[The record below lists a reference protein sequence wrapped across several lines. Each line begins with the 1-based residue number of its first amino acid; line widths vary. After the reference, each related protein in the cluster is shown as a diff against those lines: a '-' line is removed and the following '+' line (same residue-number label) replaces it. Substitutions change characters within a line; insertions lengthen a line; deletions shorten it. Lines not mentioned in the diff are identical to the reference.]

1 MKHLP
6 ILLTIIFI
14 IASGKSYS
22 QTPISIGNSY
32 TIESEILEQDREI
45 MVYLPDDYD
54 GSEKTYPILYILDGQ
69 WHFTNGVAIQKSLR
83 VPDRLP
89 EMIVVGIK
97 NQNPLRRTLFWD
109 KREDFI
115 NFLKDEVIS
124 FVETKWR
131 ASGERI
137 LFGWESAGYFSSF
150 AIVHESQLF
159 DLAIASNGSYISE
172 ETLQKFESLDIEK
185 TKNLFIANSN
195 KDIYSVES
203 SESLVN
209 LLEEKAPKNLSW
221 EYQKFNEEVHE
232 SLAYTALYHGLTHY
246 YHDFHSLVFESVE
259 DFHSKGG
266 LKYLEEYY
274 QKRGERYGIP
284 TEVDN
289 SVKNSLIWLAWKRDD
304 FESFKFFMSEFSEVL
319 ETKRYASAYWQNRLG
334 QFYLKYHDLDNA
346 ISYFNTGINL
356 YPDDYYLPEIYNGLG
371 RAYKEKDNKKLAK
384 KHLKKAV
391 DLASKNS
398 DERLER
404 YKKDLS
410 ALK

>member
-6 ILLTIIFI
+6 ILLTITFI
-14 IASGKSYS
+14 IASSKSFS

-32 TIESEILEQDREI
+32 TIKSEILEQDREI

-54 GSEKTYPILYILDGQ
+54 GSEKTYPVLYILDGQ

-115 NFLKDEVIS
+115 SFLKDDVIS

-131 ASGERI
+131 ASEERI
-137 LFGWESAGYFSSF
+137 LFGWESAGYFSSY

-172 ETLQKFESLDIEK
+172 ETLQKFESIDIETPK
-185 TKNLFIANSN
+185 HLFIANSN

-209 LLEEKAPKNLSW
+209 LLEEKTSKNLNW
-221 EYQKFNEEVHE
+221 EYQKFNQEVHE
-232 SLAYTALYHGLTHY
+232 SLAYKALYHGLTHY
-246 YHDFHSLVFESVE
+246 YYDFHSLVFESVE

-266 LKYLEEYY
+266 LKYLVEYY
-274 QKRGERYGIP
+274 QIRGERYGFP

-304 FESFKFFMSEFSEVL
+304 FESFKFFMSEFREVL

-334 QFYLKYHDLDNA
+334 QFYLKYQDSKNA
-346 ISYFNTGINL
+346 ITFFERGTNEFPSE
-356 YPDDYYLPEIYNGLG
+356 DYMAEMYNGLG
-371 RAYKEKDNKKLAK
+371 LAYKLENNRKLAK
-384 KHLKKAV
+384 KNLKLAIEKAN
-391 DLASKNS
+391 SNS
-398 DERLER
+398 DPNIEKYRR
-404 YKKDLS
+404 DLTE
-410 ALK
+410 L